1 MRKLRRRR
9 CFELFVV
16 AGVMALV
23 AAAPAGALAA
33 GEDSSGST
41 AGETGTESA
50 GGSTVP
56 VPPPTSEEASPTAS
70 PPASTGWVPQEGG
83 TETSSH
89 EAAPTRHGSSLGIGA
104 SSKQAKPKSEESSY
118 SGDSGGYYESE
129 SSAPTTPEE
138 PASKPRV
145 VRPVDPVEPPT
156 VKVTPDKGGRAAVGA
171 AVSVALPESPQAA
184 DPSSIPP
191 PAALVASTRDRTATG
206 SGGLP
211 LPVLIVSLLILV
223 YAGWRLLLG
232 PVEPDLFRSGP
243 LQRVRRALSRV

>member
-1 MRKLRRRR
+1 M
-9 CFELFVV
+9 V
-16 AGVMALV
+16 AGVIALV

-33 GEDSSGST
+33 GEESSGST

-50 GGSTVP
+50 GGSTEP
-56 VPPPTSEEASPTAS
+56 APTATSEEASPAATA
-70 PPASTGWVPQEGG
+70 PASAGWVPQGAG
-83 TETSSH
+83 TETSGH

-104 SSKQAKPKSEESSY
+104 SSNQAKPKSEESSY
-118 SGDSGGYYESE
+118 SGGSSHSYSGGSSGYYESE
-129 SSAPTTPEE
+129 SSTPSIVEE
-138 PASKPRV
+138 PASKPQAV
-145 VRPVDPVEPPT
+145 SPVDSVDSQTAET
-156 VKVTPDKGGRAAVGA
+156 TPDKGGRAAVGA
-171 AVSVALPESPQAA
+171 AVSVALPEPQAA
-184 DPSSIPP
+184 SPSSIPP
-191 PAALVASTRDRTATG
+191 PAALVASTRDRAASG